1 MSLLIT
7 PSISEIT
14 TESEPNNLYI
24 QKRSALAPL
33 SEQGH
38 PSKEGGDLLS
48 RIALQYH
55 RRGRA

>member
-1 MSLLIT
+1 MSLLIV
-7 PSISEIT
+7 PSISVIT
-14 TESEPNNLYI
+14 TASEPNNRYI
-24 QKRSALAPL
+24 QKRSALAPFP
-33 SEQGH
+33 EQGH